1 MDINRVLLQWSI
13 HFFNK
18 KTYSGATTLRNKSA
32 AKMKIRQTKH
42 EKKKKTFSFY

>member
-13 HFFNK
+13 IFLIK

-32 AKMKIRQTKH
+32 AKNENTSNKA
-42 EKKKKTFSFY
+42 

>member
-13 HFFNK
+13 IFLIK
-18 KTYSGATTLRNKSA
+18 KAYSGAIRLEINLPL
-32 AKMKIRQTKH
+32 KMKIRQTKH